1 MFAWNNLGFFWFTEK
16 FSVMEVEISALR
28 VILLLFLDY
37 SLFSQVI
44 LTDSEFRTWCFGWFY
59 RIFEFDNHLFLGI
72 HTNNTT
78 FLIYIMQVL

>member
-44 LTDSEFRTWCFGWFY
+44 LTDSEFRTWCFG
-59 RIFEFDNHLFLGI
+59 
-72 HTNNTT
+72 
-78 FLIYIMQVL
+78 